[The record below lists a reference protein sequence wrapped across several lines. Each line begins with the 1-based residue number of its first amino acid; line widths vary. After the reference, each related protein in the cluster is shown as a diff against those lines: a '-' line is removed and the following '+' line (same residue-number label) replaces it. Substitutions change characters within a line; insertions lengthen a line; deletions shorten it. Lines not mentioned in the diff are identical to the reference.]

1 MERHHLDESAPQVEA
16 DVHLPDGDEDGIDYL
31 QLLLPLAQHWRSL
44 AAVVVVAGILGTGYA
59 FSLKPIY
66 AARAMFIPP
75 QQQNNASSALSSLGA
90 LAGAAGLGGSMKST
104 ADEYVALLGSITVRD
119 RMIDK
124 FELMPVYGVQFRD
137 KARDVLGK
145 RSEFSIG
152 KKDGLITIVVE
163 DEDPKRAS
171 AMANQFIEELR
182 RLTSVLAVSE
192 AQRRRM
198 FFEDKL
204 KETKDRLTAAQIALQ
219 GSGFTE
225 GALKAEPRAAA
236 EGYAKL
242 QAELTSETVT
252 LQTMRETLADGS
264 ADLQRQLA
272 KVSALREQ
280 LRALE
285 KSASTTASAP
295 DFVGKY
301 REFKYQETLFD
312 LMARQYELAR
322 VDESRE
328 GALIQVVDVAQP
340 PEHKSRPARLQFGAI
355 TAACIG
361 LAYALFLV
369 VRGRI
374 RTGLADPEVAQRW
387 NALRAAF
394 RRNG

>member
-1 MERHHLDESAPQVEA
+1 
-16 DVHLPDGDEDGIDYL
+16 
-31 QLLLPLAQHWRSL
+31 
-44 AAVVVVAGILGTGYA
+44 
-59 FSLKPIY
+59 
-66 AARAMFIPP
+66 
-75 QQQNNASSALSSLGA
+75 
-90 LAGAAGLGGSMKST
+90 MKST